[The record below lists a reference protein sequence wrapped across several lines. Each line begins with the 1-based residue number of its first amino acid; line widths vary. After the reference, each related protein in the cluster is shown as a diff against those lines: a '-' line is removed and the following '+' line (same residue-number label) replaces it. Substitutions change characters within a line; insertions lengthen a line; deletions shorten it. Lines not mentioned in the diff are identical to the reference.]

1 MLAIVD
7 MLLSLSNDHFWN
19 YSLPIGSE
27 SYRIVELVKYLSI
40 TLYDYQ
46 RLQLNDDYNYEDYNY
61 YQFRKIRQSN
71 TNTVLN
77 NNNNININNN
87 VNVTTDY
94 NFIRTLP
101 SYAFIEVKYQYI
113 SKFLRFNY
121 FFIYSM

>member
-7 MLLSLSNDHFWN
+7 MLLSLSTDQFWN

-27 SYRIVELVKYLSI
+27 SYRIVELVKYLSV

-61 YQFRKIRQSN
+61 YQYRKIRQTN
-71 TNTVLN
+71 TNTN
-77 NNNNININNN
+77 ANTNINNHNNNN
-87 VNVTTDY
+87 VNLTTDY

-113 SKFLRFNY
+113 SNFL
-121 FFIYSM
+121 

>member
-7 MLLSLSNDHFWN
+7 MLLSLSKDQFWN
-19 YSLPIGSE
+19 YSFPIGSE

-61 YQFRKIRQSN
+61 YQYRKIRQAN
-71 TNTVLN
+71 TNT
-77 NNNNININNN
+77 NNININN
-87 VNVTTDY
+87 VNLTTDY
-94 NFIRTLP
+94 NFIRALP

-113 SKFLRFNY
+113 SKY
-121 FFIYSM
+121 F